1 MRIKVNESIKETI
14 KEAIVSG
21 KLDLLDIPEMG
32 PLLKNYVED
41 IEHLNDIIRKSE
53 NREGIKYLPGPIT
66 ALVEVKD
73 RVSIVALL
81 SALQSCV
88 LEVPDIWIEKADEM
102 NKTNLFLEIMKE
114 MAKEKGPKKLTN
126 KMIMENDVIE
136 MIKEEVRAQIQPLID
151 VLDKLAEK
159 QDPVKIASETK
170 KSEEL
175 KKQENTQETKIGR
188 FTMSEIRAVRDAR
201 KAQENSHI
209 HSVIRGLDVEQTA
222 TKIRG
227 LKK

>member
-1 MRIKVNESIKETI
+1 
-14 KEAIVSG
+14 
-21 KLDLLDIPEMG
+21 
-32 PLLKNYVED
+32 
-41 IEHLNDIIRKSE
+41 
-53 NREGIKYLPGPIT
+53 
-66 ALVEVKD
+66 
-73 RVSIVALL
+73 
-81 SALQSCV
+81 
-88 LEVPDIWIEKADEM
+88 
-102 NKTNLFLEIMKE
+102 
-114 MAKEKGPKKLTN
+114 
-126 KMIMENDVIE
+126 MIMENDVIE

-159 QDPVKIASETK
+159 QAPVKIASETK
-170 KSEEL
+170 ESEEL

>member
-1 MRIKVNESIKETI
+1 MRVKVNESIKETI

-41 IEHLNDIIRKSE
+41 IEHLNDIIRKSD
-53 NREGIKYLPGPIT
+53 NRKGIKYLPGPIT

-81 SALQSCV
+81 SALQSGV

-114 MAKEKGPKKLTN
+114 VAKEKGPKN
-126 KMIMENDVIE
+126 
-136 MIKEEVRAQIQPLID
+136 
-151 VLDKLAEK
+151 
-159 QDPVKIASETK
+159 
-170 KSEEL
+170 
-175 KKQENTQETKIGR
+175 
-188 FTMSEIRAVRDAR
+188 
-201 KAQENSHI
+201 
-209 HSVIRGLDVEQTA
+209 
-222 TKIRG
+222 
-227 LKK
+227 